1 MMDEEASGIKYVRP
15 VSALAAFCLLAASA
29 ASLAQGYPSRAIRLI
44 VAFPPG
50 GTSDVVARALAQKLN
65 ESFGQPVLV
74 ENRPG
79 AGGNLGA
86 ELVAKA
92 PADGYTLLI
101 CTPAELAIN
110 ASLYSKM
117 PYDPVKDFT
126 PVTLAT
132 SAPLILVV
140 HPALPVKTVRE
151 LNALAKSRPRELNFG
166 SAGSGSSP
174 HMAMELLRE
183 MAGIQINHIPY
194 KGTAPAITDLHGGH
208 IQAFFSGMP
217 PALPQV
223 RAGRLRALAVTTAKR
238 SPLMPDL
245 STMIESGLRGFV
257 IDNWQGVLL
266 PANTPRDIVTRLNSE
281 IVRILA
287 LPDIKQRLSE
297 QGAEPAGTTPEQ
309 FAAYIQSEI
318 GKYADIIRKSG
329 AKVD

>member
-1 MMDEEASGIKYVRP
+1 MNAVPSGLKYDRIAP
-15 VSALAAFCLLAASA
+15 GIAALFFIAASA
-29 ASLAQGYPSRAIRLI
+29 ASCAQGYPSRSIRI
-44 VAFPPG
+44 VVAFPPG
-50 GTSDVVARALAQKLN
+50 GTSDVVARTLAQKLN
-65 ESFGQPVLV
+65 ESFGQPVIV

-86 ELVAKA
+86 EFVAKA
-92 PADGYTLLI
+92 PADGYTLFV

-110 ASLYSKM
+110 VSLYGKL
-117 PYDPVKDFT
+117 PYEPIKDFT

-151 LNALAKSRPRELNFG
+151 LIALAKSRPRELNFG

-183 MAGIQINHIPY
+183 SAGIQINHIPY
-194 KGTAPAITDLHGGH
+194 KGTAPAITDLLGGH
-208 IQAFFSGMP
+208 IQVFFAGMP

-223 RAGRLRALAVTTAKR
+223 RAGKLRALAVTTAKR
-238 SPLMPDL
+238 TLLMPQL
-245 STMIESGLRGFV
+245 PTVAESGLRGFV

-266 PANTPRDIVTRLNSE
+266 PANTPRDIVARLNSE
-281 IVRILA
+281 IVKILA
-287 LPDIKQRLSE
+287 LPDVKQRLSE

-309 FAAYIQSEI
+309 FAAYIRSEI
-318 GKYADIIRKSG
+318 DKYAGIIRKSG
-329 AKVD
+329 AKVE

>member
-1 MMDEEASGIKYVRP
+1 MV
-15 VSALAAFCLLAASA
+15 
-29 ASLAQGYPSRAIRLI
+29 

-50 GTSDVVARALAQKLN
+50 GTSDVVARTLAQKLN
-65 ESFGQPVLV
+65 ESFGQPVIV

-86 ELVAKA
+86 EFVAKA
-92 PADGYTLLI
+92 PADGYTLLV

-110 ASLYSKM
+110 VSLYGKM
-117 PYDPVKDFT
+117 PYEPVKDFT

-151 LNALAKSRPRELNFG
+151 LIALAKSRPRELNFG

-183 MAGIQINHIPY
+183 SAGIQINHIPY
-194 KGTAPAITDLHGGH
+194 KGTAPAITDLLGGH
-208 IQAFFSGMP
+208 IQVFFAGTP

-223 RAGRLRALAVTTAKR
+223 RAGKLRALAVTTAKR
-238 SPLMPDL
+238 TLLMPQL
-245 STMIESGLRGFV
+245 PTVAESGLRGFV

-266 PANTPRDIVTRLNSE
+266 PANTPRDIVARLNSE
-281 IVRILA
+281 IVKILA
-287 LPDIKQRLSE
+287 LPDVKQRLSE

-309 FAAYIQSEI
+309 FSTYIRSEI
-318 GKYADIIRKSG
+318 DKYAGIIRKSG

>member
-1 MMDEEASGIKYVRP
+1 MNAVPSGLKYDRIAP
-15 VSALAAFCLLAASA
+15 GIAALFFIAASA
-29 ASLAQGYPSRAIRLI
+29 ASCAQGYPSRSIRI
-44 VAFPPG
+44 VVAFPPG
-50 GTSDVVARALAQKLN
+50 GTSDVVARTLAQKLN
-65 ESFGQPVLV
+65 ESFGQPVIV

-86 ELVAKA
+86 EFVAKA
-92 PADGYTLLI
+92 PADGYTLLV

-110 ASLYSKM
+110 VSLYGKL
-117 PYDPVKDFT
+117 PYEPVKDFT

-151 LNALAKSRPRELNFG
+151 LIALAKSRPRELNFG

-183 MAGIQINHIPY
+183 SAGIQINHIPY
-194 KGTAPAITDLHGGH
+194 KGTAPAITDLLGGH
-208 IQAFFSGMP
+208 IQVFFAGMP

-223 RAGRLRALAVTTAKR
+223 RAGKLRALAVTTAKR
-238 SPLMPDL
+238 TLLMPQL
-245 STMIESGLRGFV
+245 PTVAESGLRGFV

-266 PANTPRDIVTRLNSE
+266 PANTPRDIVARLNSE
-281 IVRILA
+281 IVKILA
-287 LPDIKQRLSE
+287 LPDVKQRLSE

-309 FAAYIQSEI
+309 FAAYIRSEI
-318 GKYADIIRKSG
+318 DKYADIIRKSG

>member
-1 MMDEEASGIKYVRP
+1 MKYARP
-15 VSALAAFCLLAASA
+15 ILAIAAFCMFAASA
-29 ASLAQGYPSRAIRLI
+29 ASHAQGYPSRAIRLI

-92 PADGYTLLI
+92 PADGYTLLV

-117 PYDPVKDFT
+117 PYDPVRDFT

-151 LNALAKSRPRELNFG
+151 LIALAKSRPRELNFG

-174 HMAMELLRE
+174 HMALELLRE

-194 KGTAPAITDLHGGH
+194 KGTAPAITDLLGGH
-208 IQAFFSGMP
+208 IQVFFSGMP

-223 RAGRLRALAVTTAKR
+223 RAGKLRALAVTTAKH
-238 SPLMPDL
+238 SSLMPDL
-245 STMIESGLRGFV
+245 PTIVESGLRGFV
-257 IDNWQGVLL
+257 IDNWQGVVL

-281 IVRILA
+281 IVKILA
-287 LPDIKQRLSE
+287 LPDVKQRLSE

>member
-1 MMDEEASGIKYVRP
+1 MNAVPSGLKYDRIAP
-15 VSALAAFCLLAASA
+15 GIAALFFIAASA
-29 ASLAQGYPSRAIRLI
+29 ASCAQGYPSRSIRI
-44 VAFPPG
+44 VVAFPPG
-50 GTSDVVARALAQKLN
+50 GTSDVVARTLAQKLN
-65 ESFGQPVLV
+65 ESFGQPVIV

-86 ELVAKA
+86 EFVAKA
-92 PADGYTLLI
+92 PADGYTLLV

-110 ASLYSKM
+110 VSLYGKL
-117 PYDPVKDFT
+117 PYEPVKDFT

-151 LNALAKSRPRELNFG
+151 LIALAKSRPRELNFG

-183 MAGIQINHIPY
+183 SAGIQINHIPY
-194 KGTAPAITDLHGGH
+194 KGTAPAITDLLGGH
-208 IQAFFSGMP
+208 IQVFFAGMP

-223 RAGRLRALAVTTAKR
+223 RAGKLRALAVTTAKR
-238 SPLMPDL
+238 TLLMPQL
-245 STMIESGLRGFV
+245 PTVAESGLRGFV

-266 PANTPRDIVTRLNSE
+266 PANTPRDIVARLNSE
-281 IVRILA
+281 IVKILA
-287 LPDIKQRLSE
+287 LPDVKQRLSE

-309 FAAYIQSEI
+309 FAAYIRSEI
-318 GKYADIIRKSG
+318 DKYAGIIRKSG
-329 AKVD
+329 AKVE

>member
-1 MMDEEASGIKYVRP
+1 MMDAEASGIKYARP
-15 VSALAAFCLLAASA
+15 VSAIAAFCLLAAGA
-29 ASLAQGYPSRAIRLI
+29 ASYAQGYPSRSIRII

-50 GTSDVVARALAQKLN
+50 GTSDVVARTLGQKLN

-151 LNALAKSRPRELNFG
+151 LIALAKSRPRELNFG

-174 HMAMELLRE
+174 HMALELLRE

-194 KGTAPAITDLHGGH
+194 KGTTPAITDLLGGH
-208 IQAFFSGMP
+208 IQVFFSGMP

-223 RAGRLRALAVTTAKR
+223 RAGKLRALAVTTAKR
-238 SPLMPDL
+238 SSLMLQLP
-245 STMIESGLRGFV
+245 TMIESGLRDFV
-257 IDNWQGVLL
+257 IDNWQGVVL
-266 PANTPRDIVTRLNSE
+266 PANTPRDIVARLNSE
-281 IVRILA
+281 IVKILA
-287 LPDIKQRLSE
+287 LPDVRQRLSE

>member
-1 MMDEEASGIKYVRP
+1 MMNAMASGGKYNRF
-15 VSALAAFCLLAASA
+15 VSTLAACLLLAAGA
-29 ASLAQGYPSRAIRLI
+29 AAYAQGYPARAIRLI

-65 ESFGQPVLV
+65 ESFSQPVLV

-92 PADGYTLLI
+92 PADGYTLLV

-117 PYDPVKDFT
+117 PYDPVRDFT

-132 SAPLILVV
+132 SAPLILVA

-151 LNALAKSRPRELNFG
+151 LIALAKSRPRELNFG

-174 HMAMELLRE
+174 HMALELLRE

-194 KGTAPAITDLHGGH
+194 KGTAPAITDLLGGH

-238 SPLMPDL
+238 SSLMPDL
-245 STMIESGLRGFV
+245 PTMIEAGLRGFV
-257 IDNWQGVLL
+257 IDNWQGVVL
-266 PANTPRDIVTRLNSE
+266 PANTPRDIVARLNAE
-281 IVRILA
+281 IVKILA
-287 LPDIKQRLSE
+287 LPDIRQRLSE

-309 FAAYIQSEI
+309 FAAYIKSEI

-329 AKVD
+329 AKVE